1 MNESKPVEAVAEVT
15 SQPLTKSLAWL
26 THRGA
31 EVATSID
38 RSTPQGR
45 AMLFTALQAETLG
58 LGELLGEPITVQ
70 HVVVHPAQSIDEETG
85 GVKSF
90 LRVVLIGPDGELY
103 SCASTGIVEALSKFS
118 WVFGNPPWV
127 PPLKFRTKQV
137 VNGKK
142 RYYTI
147 EVDPSSIR

>member
-1 MNESKPVEAVAEVT
+1 MNESKPETLPAEV
-15 SQPLTKSLAWL
+15 SAQPMTRSLAWL
-26 THRGA
+26 AHRGP

-38 RSTPQGR
+38 RSTPEGR
-45 AMLFTALQAETLG
+45 AKLFLALQAESMP
-58 LGELLGEPITVQ
+58 LGELLGESITVQ
-70 HVVVHPAQSIDEETG
+70 DVVVHPAQSVDEETG
-85 GVKSF
+85 GLKSF
-90 LRVVLIGPDGELY
+90 LRVVMIGPDGELY

-118 WVFGNPPWV
+118 WVFGSPPWV